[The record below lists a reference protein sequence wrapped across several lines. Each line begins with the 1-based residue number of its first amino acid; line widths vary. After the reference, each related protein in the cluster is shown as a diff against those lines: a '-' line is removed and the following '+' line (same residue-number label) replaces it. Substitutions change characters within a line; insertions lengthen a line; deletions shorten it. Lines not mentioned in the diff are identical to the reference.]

1 MTPAT
6 KESVL
11 ALVFLALAV
20 FLGLT
25 IILNITGCSHDVV
38 RHAPQESSITQ
49 AAAISDRID
58 DKAVIVQQWLKQN

>member
-11 ALVFLALAV
+11 ALVFLFLAG

-25 IILNITGCSHDVV
+25 IILNITGCAHDVV